1 MTIGDVTKLSTSRGR
16 RAAQTIPAQRDL
28 ALDAARVAC
37 LIAVVVLHILLVT
50 LTTDPGTGEL
60 RSVMAPME
68 APWYAPVSWWVQVM
82 PLFFVVGGC
91 ASAISWSRRTAEG
104 VSGAAWV
111 RARLLRLVVPAT
123 AVWIA
128 LGLFGALAALA
139 GMPADWVSMALQ
151 GLGMHLW
158 FVGAYTACVV
168 GVPLLH
174 GLHERRPAL
183 TLAVLVALCAAIEA
197 MRIAVGNP
205 WWGLLGFA
213 PVWLAIQQIGFFR
226 HDGSFARACAGRLLA
241 IMALCVLVLIVLT
254 ALPWWGE
261 DALSTL
267 NPPTLCMIA
276 LGSAQ
281 ACLLQLCTPALDRL
295 MRRRPV
301 QAVAW
306 VIGSR
311 ATTLYLWHLPVIVA
325 VLAVWWL
332 LGGPDPVPG
341 SAQWWLWR
349 LPIGLLCWAL
359 LLLVVRPL
367 GVVETAAGRIVARE
381 PGPQCRPGGAHAA
394 ALGGCSGVRVLA
406 AAVLVVGAAVLEVR
420 FLLSLPL
427 ALGGAAAMAAAVLLL
442 VPPARTD

>member
-1 MTIGDVTKLSTSRGR
+1 
-16 RAAQTIPAQRDL
+16 
-28 ALDAARVAC
+28 
-37 LIAVVVLHILLVT
+37 
-50 LTTDPGTGEL
+50 
-60 RSVMAPME
+60 
-68 APWYAPVSWWVQVM
+68 
-82 PLFFVVGGC
+82 
-91 ASAISWSRRTAEG
+91 
-104 VSGAAWV
+104 
-111 RARLLRLVVPAT
+111 
-123 AVWIA
+123 
-128 LGLFGALAALA
+128 
-139 GMPADWVSMALQ
+139 
-151 GLGMHLW
+151 
-158 FVGAYTACVV
+158 
-168 GVPLLH
+168 
-174 GLHERRPAL
+174 
-183 TLAVLVALCAAIEA
+183 
-197 MRIAVGNP
+197 
-205 WWGLLGFA
+205 
-213 PVWLAIQQIGFFR
+213 
-226 HDGSFARACAGRLLA
+226 
-241 IMALCVLVLIVLT
+241 MALCVLVLIALT

-325 VLAVWWL
+325 VMAVWWL

-359 LLLVVRPL
+359 ILLVVRPL
-367 GVVETAAGRIVARE
+367 GFVETAAGRIVARE
-381 PGPQCRPGGAHAA
+381 PGPQRRPGGAHAA
-394 ALGGCSGVRVLA
+394 ALGGSSGVRVLA
-406 AAVLVVGAAVLEVR
+406 AAVLVVAAAVLEVR

-442 VPPARTD
+442 VLPARTD